1 MLAHRTKKQVKA
13 VLKVKCQNP
22 SDTKDA
28 YVIVT
33 LLLLNLHGDSSL
45 NTFFERTPA
54 HFPV

>member
-22 SDTKDA
+22 SDTKDT
-28 YVIVT
+28 YIIVT

-45 NTFFERTPA
+45 NTFFERTQA